1 VTTILIAVPAE
12 QQRHLERSFFWRSDM
27 RRTVASPAEIF
38 SVARTLG
45 PDVIVVAPEVAE
57 LESTMA
63 RIRQDVATRDSVV
76 VVLCDDA
83 GDLVTE
89 DPAALILPTD
99 FDEAD
104 ADQPEPWHE
113 RVEELLRVR
122 RRRDTRVTAEF
133 EVDVWRG
140 DGAARKQVKA
150 RAMNL
155 SSRGVLL
162 ALAEPLELTTRLE
175 IAFSAA
181 AGLPLVSVVGEIVR
195 IAETAD
201 GRWLAGIHFVVVR
214 KDARIAIRDTL
225 RALRPEG
232 ESVEEG
238 R

>member
-27 RRTVASPAEIF
+27 RRTVASPAELL

-45 PDVIVVAPEVAE
+45 PDVIVVAPDGDDLV
-57 LESTMA
+57 S
-63 RIRQDVATRDSVV
+63 RIGQIRQEASTRDSVIV
-76 VVLCDDA
+76 LLCDEA
-83 GDLVTE
+83 GDLVTN
-89 DPAALILPTD
+89 DPATLVLPTD
-99 FDEAD
+99 FDETD
-104 ADQPEPWHE
+104 AEQPEPWHE

-122 RRRDTRVTAEF
+122 RRRDTRVVAEF
-133 EVDVWRG
+133 DVDFWRDDSG
-140 DGAARKQVKA
+140 ERKQSKA
-150 RAMNL
+150 HAMNL

-162 ALAEPLELTTRLE
+162 ALAEPMELTTRLE
-175 IAFSAA
+175 LAFA
-181 AGLPLVSVVGEIVR
+181 AGLGLPHVSVVGEIVR

-201 GRWLAGIHFVVVR
+201 RRWLAGVHFVVVR

>member
-1 VTTILIAVPAE
+1 VTTILIAVPVE
-12 QQRHLERSFFWRSDM
+12 QHKHLERSFFWRSDM
-27 RRTVASPAEIF
+27 RRTFASPAEVL

-45 PDVIVVAPEVAE
+45 PDVIVVAPDGAGI
-57 LESTMA
+57 ESTLTQ
-63 RIRQDVATRDSVV
+63 IRDEVSTRDSVV
-76 VVLCDDA
+76 VILSDEA
-83 GDLVTE
+83 GDLVTN
-89 DPAALILPTD
+89 DPAALVLPTD

-104 ADQPEPWHE
+104 AEQPEPWHE

-122 RRRDTRVTAEF
+122 RRRDTRVAAEF
-133 EVDVWRG
+133 DVDAWRG
-140 DGAARKQVKA
+140 DGPQRKQVRA

-162 ALAEPLELTTRLE
+162 GLGEPLELTSRVEL
-175 IAFSAA
+175 AFA
-181 AGLPLVSVVGEIVR
+181 AGPSLPQVSVIGEVVR
-195 IAETAD
+195 VAETTD
-201 GRWLAGIHFVVVR
+201 RGWLAGIHFVVVR